1 MAYELVWEPDGVLKR
16 FSGTVPADEF
26 LRSVKQVQGDSRFD
40 DMRYIISDFSA
51 AQADKIGEDVLT
63 ELSAMHYGAYASNP
77 NCRIA
82 FITTDQ
88 PFGERVK
95 RMLLSPDMMSY
106 QVEVSPT
113 LSEARDW
120 LDSQPQLHLLSD
132 VMGFRIR

>member
-16 FSGTVPADEF
+16 FSGTVAADEF

-51 AQADKIGEDVLT
+51 ALADKIGDDVLT

-82 FITTDQ
+82 FVTTD
-88 PFGERVK
+88 PAFAERI
-95 RMLLSPDMMSY
+95 RRILLSPDMRSY
-106 QVEVSPT
+106 HVEVSPSVT
-113 LSEARDW
+113 EARDW